1 MLMCL
6 NLLKGEN
13 INLREHFKNHTITA
27 LFWPHLH
34 SVYIG
39 VGLQHMLQ
47 LRLSYTGINE
57 TGRRNLEKIWLLK
70 TSIWNNIS

>member
-1 MLMCL
+1 MCL

-13 INLREHFKNHTITA
+13 MKLHEHFKNHTVTA

-34 SVYIG
+34 SVYTG

-47 LRLSYTGINE
+47 LLLSYRGINE
-57 TGRRNLEKIWLLK
+57 TGIRNLEKIWLLK
-70 TSIWNNIS
+70 TSIQNNIS